1 MELQKER
8 ENVLK
13 IRICF
18 QTGNEIVNNVSTR
31 GHGDCLLNTQQWLR
45 DLVHVVYVIFYHM
58 TLVLATLYT

>member
-8 ENVLK
+8 ENALK

-18 QTGNEIVNNVSTR
+18 QTGNEIIIYVSTR

-45 DLVHVVYVIFYHM
+45 DLVHVEYVIFYHM
-58 TLVLATLYT
+58 TFVLATIYI